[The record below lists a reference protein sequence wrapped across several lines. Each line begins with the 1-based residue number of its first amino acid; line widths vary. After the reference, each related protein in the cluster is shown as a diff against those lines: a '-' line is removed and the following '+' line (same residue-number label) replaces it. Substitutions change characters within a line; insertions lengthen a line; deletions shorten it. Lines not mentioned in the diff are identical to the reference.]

1 MIRGIA
7 LSLLAFTSHAF
18 TCHACAAPAAEPKS
32 QYSSLQNCPATDR
45 LKLANRTLE
54 RSGRTAIFHCAG
66 VGGFSVYVVDDDPRS
81 FLVLERGKTL
91 YSLERPMAS
100 AFSLGNFPNV
110 TGAKLAEWRLDPAG
124 APAGLIV
131 RVAYQRADGAAAS
144 TLMVFDLR
152 GEPMIIGAAKTNEEA
167 RDLIDGLLIART
179 LEEKLSRECN
189 AIYVSLCKGFPPGP
203 EMLGGCFDARPEIA
217 DEVPQECVADFQTN
231 VENYHEAKGGH

>member
-1 MIRGIA
+1 MIREIA
-7 LSLLAFTSHAF
+7 LSLLALASLASRV
-18 TCHACAAPAAEPKS
+18 CAAPAAEPKS
-32 QYSSLQNCPATDR
+32 QYSSLQNCPAVDR
-45 LKLANRTLE
+45 LKLASRTLA
-54 RSGRTAIFHCAG
+54 RGDRTAIFRCAG

-110 TGAKLAEWRLDPAG
+110 TGAKQAEWRLDPAG

-152 GEPMIIGAAKTNEEA
+152 GEPVVIGAAKTNEEA
-167 RDLIDGLLIART
+167 RDLIDGMLVART

-189 AIYVSLCKGFPPGP
+189 AIYVSLCKGFAPGP
-203 EMLGGCFDARPEIA
+203 EMLGDCFDARPEIA
-217 DEVPQECVADFQTN
+217 DEIPQKCVADFQTN
-231 VENYHEAKGGH
+231 VENYHQAKGGH